1 MTEDTTK
8 TTVNEQEQPN
18 PDTDALR
25 QEAINALTRYLE
37 NVTSFKGNEL
47 EDLITDALDTLV
59 REGKLHYATDSLKD
73 FGVAVKNATLEL
85 SDDLGATEHI
95 QSAAQSVSKIAKS
108 GLNAVGN
115 LFDKNKK
122 NDN

>member
-8 TTVNEQEQPN
+8 TSVNEQEQPN

>member
-8 TTVNEQEQPN
+8 TSVNEQEQPN

-37 NVTSFKGNEL
+37 NVTSFEGNEL
-47 EDLITDALDTLV
+47 EDLVTDALDTLV

-73 FGVAVKNATLEL
+73 FGAAVKNATLEL